1 MCVTDLDLEIAEDE
15 QATSPDPH
23 PIGGRYAGVA
33 WGLAERHD
41 HREDQDAAG
50 LAENG
55 AAAARSR

>member
-1 MCVTDLDLEIAEDE
+1 MCITDVDLEIAEDE

-41 HREDQDAAG
+41 DDQDATDPAKAG
-50 LAENG
+50 T
-55 AAAARSR
+55 AAARSR